1 MMLKRISLVLALA
14 GCLAAQN
21 FIQMTDPQFGVLTN
35 NQSFVQETANFE
47 FAIATANRLKPAFV
61 VVTGDLSHRAHDS
74 AEIAEYKRITAKLD
88 PSIKLY
94 ALPGNHDET
103 VPPSAES
110 LAKYRE
116 TFGPNYYTFRVGDIA
131 GFALDSNLEKDEK
144 TLPEESAKM
153 QAWLRIEL
161 EKAHRDGVKNLMV
174 FQHHP
179 LFTTAADEAD
189 NPNNLPKEVRQ
200 RYLAL
205 FHEFGVKYILVG
217 HTHKNAEARDGDIQ
231 QLTTGPIS
239 RPTQSQSGM
248 RIVKVTP
255 EGVTQRNYDFGE
267 LP

>member
-21 FIQMTDPQFGVLTN
+21 FIQMTDPQFGCLNRDQT
-35 NQSFVQETANFE
+35 FAQETANFE

-61 VVTGDLSHRAHDS
+61 VVTGDLVNTTGDAT
-74 AEIAEYKRITAKLD
+74 EMAEYKRIVAKLD
-88 PSIKLY
+88 GSIKLY
-94 ALPGNHDET
+94 ELPGNHDVST
-103 VPPSAES
+103 PISAES
-110 LAKYRE
+110 LARYRE
-116 TFGPNYYTFRVGDIA
+116 AFGPDYFTFRVGDIA
-131 GFALDSNLEKDEK
+131 GFALNSNIERDEK
-144 TLPEESAKM
+144 ILPEESAKM
-153 QAWLRIEL
+153 QAWLRTEL
-161 EKAHRDGVKNLMV
+161 EKARHDGVKNLIV

-179 LFTTAADEAD
+179 LFTDAPGEPDSY
-189 NPNNLPKEVRQ
+189 NNLPKETRQ

-217 HTHKNAEARDGDIQ
+217 HTHKDAEARVGELQ

-239 RPTQSQSGM
+239 RPTQSQSGI

-255 EGVTQRNYDFGE
+255 ESVTQRYYGFGE